1 MILSQVISTDLQ
13 SVQSD
18 SGFHLINCRK
28 VTFALFCCLLMTW
41 QPVFAD
47 DADLLATVQKMQEL
61 LEQQQK
67 QMDEQREELA
77 AQRLLIKQLQGN
89 TQAEKAAVE
98 IPDVI
103 YPDEKTADA
112 IVEKAEPDVA
122 IPTED
127 QSGQQQAVLALA
139 KQQVSGPDS
148 AAEKQQVKEQDQ
160 AEIAQKAFYDPA
172 NTSYDPNFPGAWY
185 LPGTTAAMKVG
196 GYVNL
201 SLVNSFDPM
210 LIPDRFIV
218 GSIPP
223 QGESALGAT
232 DGTQVSAQQT
242 RLNLEYREQTSMGEI
257 RAFVEGDFQGSG
269 DTLRLRHAFGQ
280 FRSILAGKTWSTFMD
295 NNSLPEE
302 VDVEGINGQVLLRH
316 SQIRWSPQFGKN
328 LNLKL
333 ALEDPAT
340 DIYDGHGQRGSFD
353 LVASLEKLPLGR
365 LGMWNY
371 RVGAILRELSALET
385 DDEGEPFGNAKNTT
399 GWGITTSGRQPLSWW
414 ADDDYLLW
422 QLTYGEGIGHY
433 INDLGTVGG
442 GDAVFDPE
450 GKLHALPVFSGYLS
464 YMHRW
469 PLTKRFFNKWP
480 GVLRS
485 SFTLSWVDI
494 QNFDFQNDTS
504 YDQTWRASMN
514 LIYNPTKNIQTG
526 VEFLWGE
533 RTNKNGDKGSAT
545 QLQFAMRYIF

>member
-1 MILSQVISTDLQ
+1 MISKSVSFAMFLGLLMATQTVVADDPDLQ
-13 SVQSD
+13 
-18 SGFHLINCRK
+18 
-28 VTFALFCCLLMTW
+28 
-41 QPVFAD
+41 
-47 DADLLATVQKMQEL
+47 ATLQKMQDL

-67 QMDEQREELA
+67 QLDEQRKELA

-89 TQAEKAAVE
+89 SETIEAPDQV
-98 IPDVI
+98 PDVV
-103 YPDEKTADA
+103 YPEADSSTVTAKQKSS
-112 IVEKAEPDVA
+112 ETA

-139 KQQVSGPDS
+139 KQQVTGPDS
-148 AAEKQQVKEQDQ
+148 EEEKQQVKEQDQ
-160 AEIAQKAFYDPA
+160 AEIARKAFYDPA

-201 SLVNSFDPM
+201 SVVNSFDPM

-223 QGESALGAT
+223 DGETADGAIE
-232 DGTQVSAQQT
+232 GTQVSAQQT
-242 RLNLEYREQTSMGEI
+242 RLNLEYREQTTMGEI
-257 RAFVEGDFQGSG
+257 RAFVEADFQGGG
-269 DTLRLRHAFGQ
+269 DTFRLRHAFGQ
-280 FRSILAGKTWSTFMD
+280 FGSILAGKTWSTFM
-295 NNSLPEE
+295 NNNAQPEE
-302 VDVEGINGQVLLRH
+302 VDVEGINGQVLLRN
-316 SQIRWSPQFGKN
+316 SQIRWSPHFGET

-333 ALEDPAT
+333 ALEDPTT
-340 DIYDGHGQRGSFD
+340 DINNAQGQRGAFD
-353 LVASLEKLPLGR
+353 VIASLEKVPLGA

-371 RVGAILRELSALET
+371 RVGAILRDLSAIESG
-385 DDEGEPFGNAKNTT
+385 DPGDVSGKVENTT
-399 GWGITTSGRQPLSWW
+399 GWGVTTGGRQPLSWW

-422 QLTYGEGIGHY
+422 QITYGEGIGHY

-442 GDAVFDPE
+442 GDAVFDPT
-450 GKLHALPVFSGYLS
+450 GKLRALPVFSGYLS

-469 PLTKRFFNKWP
+469 PLTWRFLNGWP

-494 QNFDFQNDTS
+494 NNFDFQDDS
-504 YDQTWRASMN
+504 AYDRTMRASMN
-514 LIYNPTKNIQTG
+514 LIYNPTRNIQG
-526 VEFLWGE
+526 GIEFLWGQ
-533 RTNKNGDKGSAT
+533 RQNKDGSKGTAT

>member
-1 MILSQVISTDLQ
+1 MI
-13 SVQSD
+13 
-18 SGFHLINCRK
+18 FRK
-28 VTFALFCCLLMTW
+28 VSYTVLLGILMAP
-41 QPVFAD
+41 QAVVAD
-47 DADLLATVQKMQEL
+47 DEELQATLQDMRDLLQ
-61 LEQQQK
+61 QQQK
-67 QMDEQREELA
+67 QLDEQRAELS
-77 AQRLLIKQLQGN
+77 AQRLLIKQLQGSKET
-89 TQAEKAAVE
+89 TQASSQV
-98 IPDVI
+98 PDVV
-103 YPDEKTADA
+103 YPEKSSDTVTAQQDDPEA
-112 IVEKAEPDVA
+112 A
-122 IPTED
+122 IPTEE
-127 QSGQQQAVLALA
+127 QSGQQKAVMALA
-139 KQQVSGPDS
+139 EQQVSGPDT
-148 AAEKQQVKEQDQ
+148 AEERQQVREQDQ
-160 AEIAQKAFYDPA
+160 AEIALKAFYDPA

-185 LPGTTAAMKVG
+185 LPGTTAAMKLG

-201 SLVNSFDPM
+201 SVVNSFDPL

-223 QGESALGAT
+223 EGQTAPGAT

-257 RAFVEGDFQGSG
+257 RAFVEADFQGDG
-269 DTLRLRHAFGQ
+269 DTFRLRHAFGQ

-295 NNSLPEE
+295 NNAQPEE
-302 VDVEGINGQVLLRH
+302 VDVEGINGQVLLRN
-316 SQIRWSPQFGKN
+316 SQVRWSPQFGET

-340 DIYDGHGQRGSFD
+340 DIDDGEGQRGAFD
-353 LVASLEKLPLGR
+353 LVASLEKVPLGK

-371 RVGAILRELSALET
+371 RVGAILRDLSAIESG
-385 DDEGEPFGNAKNTT
+385 DDEDLSRKAQDTT
-399 GWGITTSGRQPLSWW
+399 GWGITTGGRQPLTWW
-414 ADDDYLLW
+414 AEDDYLLW

-450 GKLHALPVFSGYLS
+450 GKLQALPVFSGYLS

-469 PLTKRFFNKWP
+469 PLSWRFMKGWP

-485 SFTLSWVDI
+485 SFTVSWVDI
-494 QNFDFQNDTS
+494 RNFDFQEDS
-504 YDQTWRASMN
+504 AYDQTLRASVN
-514 LIYNPTKNIQTG
+514 LIYNPTKNIQGG

-533 RTNKNGDKGSAT
+533 RKNKDGSKGSAT